1 MIKGFRQIALI
12 TLLSRILGLVRES
25 AFAYFIGAGSLMD
38 SWVIA
43 FKIPNLS
50 RRIFGEGAASSSL
63 IPVYHD
69 MLEKDRDSANRLA
82 NTALTTVFSILTV
95 IVILSQIGIWL
106 YYIFVADLPETKRM
120 LELTSIM
127 LPYMVM
133 ICLVALM
140 AGLLQSHGHFAAP
153 AAAPLI
159 LNVFMIGSLI
169 GAGAVFDLSPQRQ
182 VYIVAIGV
190 ILAGIVQLGAQMP
203 FLSQKGVRLR
213 PCLDFSS
220 PAFRKMMLLMG
231 PMILGLTVTQINT
244 LADDFITKWLSGS
257 DQKGTTFFLAGR
269 EIAYPVWE
277 GAVSYLHFSQRLYQ
291 FPLGVLGISLATAI
305 FPVMSQAAARK
316 DFPELTATINRG
328 LRCGMYIALPAIIG
342 MILVREPLVRAIFQR
357 GQFTPEDSLN
367 TSWTLLFYSLGL
379 WGFFSQ
385 QIVTRAFYSIQESK
399 IPAMSAVFA
408 VILNITLNLL
418 LIWPMKTA
426 GLALSTAICSYFQVV
441 FLSLVLAKR
450 YGRALFDRLFADI
463 FKVGL
468 ACVLLTGAGLAVRKL
483 LDPLGPGFATDL
495 IRLAA
500 LVAVCSGTYY
510 LASLLLKIEM
520 LDLVVSRFR
529 K

>member
-1 MIKGFRQIALI
+1 MI

-63 IPVYHD
+63 IPVYND
-69 MLEKDRDSANRLA
+69 QLARDRSSADRLA
-82 NTALTTVFSILTV
+82 NTALTTVFSILTIV
-95 IVILSQIGIWL
+95 VILGQIGIWV
-106 YYIFVADLPETKRM
+106 YYYMAADLPETRRM

-159 LNVFMIGSLI
+159 LNVFMIGSLVI
-169 GAGAVFDLSPQRQ
+169 AGGVLNFSPQKQ
-182 VYIVAIGV
+182 VFLVAIGV
-190 ILAGIVQLGAQMP
+190 IIAGVVQLGTQLP
-203 FLSQKGVRLR
+203 FLAQKGVYLS
-213 PCLDFSS
+213 PCLDFSN
-220 PAFRKMMLLMG
+220 PAFRRMMLLMG

-244 LADDFITKWLSGS
+244 LADDFIAKWLSGS
-257 DQKGTTFFLAGR
+257 DQKGMTFLFAGR
-269 EIAYPVWE
+269 EVVYPVWE

-316 DFPELTATINRG
+316 DYTELTATINRG

-342 MILVREPLVRAIFQR
+342 MILVREPLVRVIFER
-357 GQFTPEDSLN
+357 GRFTEIDSQN
-367 TSWTLLFYSLGL
+367 TARTLFFYSLGL

-385 QIVTRAFYSIQESK
+385 QIVTRAFYSIQESR
-399 IPAMSAVFA
+399 IPALSAVFA
-408 VILNITLNLL
+408 VFLNIALNLL

-426 GLALSTAICSYFQVV
+426 GLAVSTAICSYVQVIV
-441 FLSLVLAKR
+441 LSMVLAKR
-450 YGRALFDRLFADI
+450 YGLLLFDRLIWDFV
-463 FKVGL
+463 KVL
-468 ACVLLTGAGLAVRKL
+468 AACAALTGAGLLAQSL
-483 LDPLGPGFATDL
+483 LSGVGSGFWQDMV
-495 IRLAA
+495 RLA
-500 LVAVCSGTYY
+500 VMVGTCSGTYY
-510 LASLLLKIEM
+510 LASLILRIEM